1 MRIED
6 LGICIWIHKLL
17 NVNIISISAE
27 EYRIRLYK
35 FKVDNKLIYLMI
47 RNDLVNWWAIYV
59 DYWSSNV
66 TDREYI
72 PWSLINLASHVVL
85 LGRIQDIS
93 FSAYILQT
101 ISIIFVFFAPILT
114 LNKIFSV
121 IVYFLLSFREN
132 KECIWFID
140 ENHGFVFI
148 ALNFANLIVL
158 QKIFNE
164 SRLTN
169 LADLFLL

>member
-1 MRIED
+1 MHLRYVVILYKWLAVRMRIED
-6 LGICIWIHKLL
+6 LGSCIWIHKLL

-59 DYWSSNV
+59 DYWSSNI

-72 PWSLINLASHVVL
+72 SWSLINLASHVVL

-114 LNKIFSV
+114 LNMILSAIVHFLTVIFKSSM
-121 IVYFLLSFREN
+121 FLMICFT
-132 KECIWFID
+132 
-140 ENHGFVFI
+140 VT
-148 ALNFANLIVL
+148 LNLV
-158 QKIFNE
+158 
-164 SRLTN
+164 R
-169 LADLFLL
+169 